1 MSDQCPKCNHTK
13 IIKSGFARGH
23 QRFKCKNCNYQYT
36 TEKLDRG
43 KPLWMKLEAILLSC
57 SGMSLNAIGKHLN
70 VSAQSILN
78 WVRTFARDNDEKPEP
93 GEAIVVELEEL
104 WHFIESKSGET
115 PRRRKTQ
122 GNAHQ
127 DKRSYGSGKG
137 MTVIAGDLST
147 GNGEIVIVKP
157 SKNC

>member
-1 MSDQCPKCNHTK
+1 MSHQCPKCSYTQ

-43 KPLWMKLEAILLSC
+43 KPLWMKLEAILLYC

-78 WVRTFARDNDEKPEP
+78 WVRNFATDNYEKPEP
-93 GEAIVVELEEL
+93 GEAIVVE
-104 WHFIESKSGET
+104 
-115 PRRRKTQ
+115 
-122 GNAHQ
+122 
-127 DKRSYGSGKG
+127 
-137 MTVIAGDLST
+137 
-147 GNGEIVIVKP
+147 
-157 SKNC
+157 